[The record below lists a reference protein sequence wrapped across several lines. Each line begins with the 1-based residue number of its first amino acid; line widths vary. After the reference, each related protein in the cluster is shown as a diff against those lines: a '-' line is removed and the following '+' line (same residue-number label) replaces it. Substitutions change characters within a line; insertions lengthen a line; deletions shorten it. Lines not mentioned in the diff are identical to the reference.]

1 MYRCDGCGHSSA
13 PREPM
18 NKVTN
23 GTRQVEY
30 YTIILRHKRNDE
42 RVVVYH
48 KLSNDELEA
57 FKKDNFDVY
66 SEKSSKGWEIISEH
80 KLCKKCYQKRQNE
93 STNNGQ

>member
-18 NKVTN
+18 TKVIN
-23 GTRQVEY
+23 GTRPVEY
-30 YTIILRHKRNDE
+30 YTIMLRHKRNDD

-48 KLSNDELEA
+48 KLSHEELDA

-66 SEKSSKGWEIISEH
+66 SEKSSKGWEIISEL
-80 KLCKKCYQKRQNE
+80 KLCKTCYQKRQDE
-93 STNNGQ
+93 SNNSRQ